1 MKIANFNINYKYN
14 NYLKTTNFKKS
25 REASFKKDTVAFFGN
40 YNDYDYEIQK
50 LKDKNARLEAQI
62 YSLKAQIEQ
71 NNAAIRKLEI
81 SKNEENKFLSKES
94 IKTSLSYSKNL
105 ETINDAKKVLDYF
118 GYNPRIN
125 EDGLLTI
132 DSYKQ
137 PAKYTFEELGIDE
150 NKLFK
155 FISEIKGDVDLE
167 NSNLEN
173 LGNLEIIEG
182 NAYFGNVKQIETP
195 YGIQTYSC
203 KASKIKNLGKLQT
216 IKGNAYFDGC
226 EIKSLNNLS
235 SIGGKASCKGSKIE
249 DLGELV
255 LVGGTLNIL
264 DTSIKNL
271 GKLMFC
277 NTIYHNNDSLDTKSF
292 NAINF
297 DASDD
302 EEDEDF

>member
-1 MKIANFNINYKYN
+1 MKITGFNTYYNHGSYLYKK
-14 NYLKTTNFKKS
+14 LPKKS
-25 REASFKKDTVAFFGN
+25 NVINFSNAS
-40 YNDYDYEIQK
+40 DYDFKIQA
-50 LKDKNARLEAQI
+50 LKHENEMLEKQI
-62 YSLKAQIEQ
+62 ALLKSKIIQ
-71 NNAAIRKLEI
+71 NNALINSYEI
-81 SKNEENKFLSKES
+81 MKDEETKFSSKES
-94 IKTSLSYSKNL
+94 IKTALSHTKNL
-105 ETINDAKKVLDYF
+105 ETIKDVKKILDYF
-118 GYNPRIN
+118 GYNPRTN

-132 DSYKQ
+132 DFYNQ

-173 LGNLEIIEG
+173 LGNLELIEG
-182 NAYFGNVKQIETP
+182 NAYFGNVRQIETP

-203 KASKIKNLGKLQT
+203 KVSKIKNLGKLQT

-235 SIGGKASCKGSKIE
+235 SIGGKASFKGSKIE

-271 GKLMFC
+271 HKLMFC
-277 NTIYHNNDSLDTKSF
+277 STIYHNNDSLDTKSF